1 MTIWEIHGDNTVGWP
16 HVHQGMI
23 SLTMCAWTGKQR
35 HRFWWAIPS
44 TFVFVFSFT
53 ICLSSWCKAVAAYWQ
68 NSLKNVFL
76 PLLQSC
82 YILFLPTCE
91 CEDICNEAAATIA
104 TGNILWLYG
113 LCTACR
119 SDRCRYKGNVLAD
132 ASETDN
138 STKITHAEMLGLVVL
153 LWG

>member
-1 MTIWEIHGDNTVGWP
+1 MTSRTSGDDFLNYVCMNWKAAAQIL
-16 HVHQGMI
+16 V
-23 SLTMCAWTGKQR
+23 SYSFYFC
-35 HRFWWAIPS
+35 
-44 TFVFVFSFT
+44 VFVFSFT

>member
-1 MTIWEIHGDNTVGWP
+1 MTSRTSGDDFLNYVCMNWKAAAQIL
-16 HVHQGMI
+16 V
-23 SLTMCAWTGKQR
+23 SYSFYFC
-35 HRFWWAIPS
+35 
-44 TFVFVFSFT
+44 VFVFSFT

-138 STKITHAEMLGLVVL
+138 STKITDAEMLGLVVL
-153 LWG
+153 LWS

>member
-1 MTIWEIHGDNTVGWP
+1 MTSRTSGDDFLNYVCMNWKAAAQIL
-16 HVHQGMI
+16 V
-23 SLTMCAWTGKQR
+23 SYSFYFC
-35 HRFWWAIPS
+35 
-44 TFVFVFSFT
+44 VFVFSFT

-153 LWG
+153 LWS